1 MARDAGAVDQSGT
14 VNGLY
19 ESLCEHEE
27 CEFEGWLSQ
36 GWRRHDPGRLYP
48 RQAQLDAAGA
58 GAPIDVCVS
67 WLPALHRPVS
77 ADMFD
82 RVVVSPNGSMRFTG
96 ADAAAWFVEQ
106 GL

>member
-1 MARDAGAVDQSGT
+1 MSRCASMRNASLKVGCRRVGAATTLAACTRG
-14 VNGLY
+14 
-19 ESLCEHEE
+19 
-27 CEFEGWLSQ
+27 
-36 GWRRHDPGRLYP
+36 RRSWTP
-48 RQAQLDAAGA
+48 RA

-67 WLPALHRPVS
+67 WLPALRRPVS

>member
-1 MARDAGAVDQSGT
+1 MARDAGAADQSGS
-14 VNGLY
+14 VHGLY
-19 ESLCEHEE
+19 ESLCEQEE
-27 CEFEGWLSQ
+27 RDFEGWLSQ
-36 GWRRHDPGRLYP
+36 GWRRHDPDRPYP
-48 RQAQLDAAGA
+48 RQAQLNASRAGT
-58 GAPIDVCVS
+58 PIDGCVS
-67 WLPALHRPVS
+67 WLPAPHQPGS